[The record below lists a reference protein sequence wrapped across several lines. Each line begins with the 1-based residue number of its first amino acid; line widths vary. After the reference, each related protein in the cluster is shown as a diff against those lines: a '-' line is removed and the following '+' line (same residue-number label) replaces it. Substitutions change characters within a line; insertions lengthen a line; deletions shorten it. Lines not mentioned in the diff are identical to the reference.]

1 MAHIPLRLM
10 ARRGLIVAL
19 LTLFAGTLSAQ
30 EYPTTTIDTTSLSY
44 TYTPFDPN
52 GANKRGK
59 TGQRVLN
66 YLSGTAPANDKRVRF
81 SFIGGPG
88 YSTETSLRLG
98 VLGQMSYRIK
108 GADLAAQPS
117 TAALSA
123 SVSITGYYRIALTGD
138 NFFRN
143 GKHRLSYR
151 AEFRSLPTKF
161 WGLSF
166 DAALHNPV
174 GRYTSKR
181 YLVLARYSY
190 ALTHNTYIGAYADY
204 RYLNT
209 IKPDANAVA
218 ALGYSRPRASA
229 AGIGINLA
237 YDSRDITTNATKGIY
252 AAVEAILR
260 PAFTNNIGDNL
271 WQLSATLDY
280 YQPLWKGGTLA
291 IDIYGEFHSAQTPWL
306 LRSELGDDNRMRGYY
321 PGRFNGN
328 NLITVQAELRQR
340 IWQRLGCAV
349 WGGAGTTFSVG
360 DEFKWAKVLPTYGA
374 GLRWELNQHTH
385 IRFDAGFGRDSYAFV
400 LAFNE
405 AF

>member
-1 MAHIPLRLM
+1 M
-10 ARRGLIVAL
+10 ARRVLIAAL
-19 LTLFAGTLSAQ
+19 LTLFTGALSAQ
-30 EYPTTTIDTTSLSY
+30 DYPTDAIDTASLSY

-52 GANKRGK
+52 GANKRSK
-59 TGQRVLN
+59 AGQRVLD
-66 YLSGTAPANDKRVRF
+66 YLSGTAPTNDKRVRF

-88 YSTETSLRLG
+88 YSTETSFRLG
-98 VLGQMSYRIK
+98 VLGQMAYLVK
-108 GADLAAQPS
+108 GNDPSTQPS

-123 SVSITGYYRIALTGD
+123 SVSITGYYRISITGD
-138 NFFRN
+138 NFFRS

-166 DAALHNPV
+166 DASLRNPA
-174 GRYTSKR
+174 GKYTSKR

-190 ALTHNTYIGAYADY
+190 ALTRNTYIGAYADY

-209 IKPDANAVA
+209 IKPDANAIA
-218 ALGYSRPRASA
+218 ALGDSRTSASA
-229 AGIGINLA
+229 AGIGISLS
-237 YDSRDITTNATKGIY
+237 YDSRNFTTNATKGIY
-252 AAVEAILR
+252 ASVEAIVR
-260 PAFTNNIGDNL
+260 PEFVNNLGSNL
-271 WQLSATLDY
+271 WQLSATFDY
-280 YQPLWKGGTLA
+280 YQPLWEGGTLA
-291 IDIYGEFHSAQTPWL
+291 IDLYGEFHSSATPWL
-306 LRSELGDDNRMRGYY
+306 LRAELGDDNRMRGYY

-328 NLITVQAELRQR
+328 NLITAQAELRQR
-340 IWQRLGCAV
+340 IWQRLGCSV

-360 DEFKWAKVLPTYGA
+360 DEFKWRKVLPTYGV

-385 IRFDAGFGRDSYAFV
+385 IRFDAGFGRESYAFV